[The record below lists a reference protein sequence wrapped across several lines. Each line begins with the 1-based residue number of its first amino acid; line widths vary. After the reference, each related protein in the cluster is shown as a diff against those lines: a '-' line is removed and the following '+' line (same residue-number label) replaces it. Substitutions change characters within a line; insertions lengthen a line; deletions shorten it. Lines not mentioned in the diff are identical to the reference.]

1 MKNIN
6 SAKLV
11 EILQHWTSPPSASSE
26 IGKKHHD
33 YIKVLIEAY
42 IELKKEKDV
51 LGDRCNAL
59 ERQVK
64 DLLSHKK
71 TEESGLSI
79 GLSYSEVLTGNK
91 NINEAEVVLLTK
103 VSRWQNS
110 TRIFRRTS
118 F

>member
-1 MKNIN
+1 M
-6 SAKLV
+6 
-11 EILQHWTSPPSASSE
+11 
-26 IGKKHHD
+26 
-33 YIKVLIEAY
+33 LIEAF

-64 DLLSHKK
+64 NLLSHKR

-103 VSRWQNS
+103 VAREAKQHENIQNIQEHRYKWPS
-110 TRIFRRTS
+110 
-118 F
+118 